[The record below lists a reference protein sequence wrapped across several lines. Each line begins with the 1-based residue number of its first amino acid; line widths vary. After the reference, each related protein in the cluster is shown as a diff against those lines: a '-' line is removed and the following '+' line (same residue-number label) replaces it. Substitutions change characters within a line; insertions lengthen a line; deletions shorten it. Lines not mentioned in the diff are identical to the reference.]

1 LGLPHPHPQHQ
12 WKSCLAQESPMPYNL
27 YIKTRKGKQMDI
39 EQIKAWAVLMY
50 REIDQDLDAQ
60 SVQEHLEQ
68 QEEILSCEL
77 EDFGV

>member
-1 LGLPHPHPQHQ
+1 
-12 WKSCLAQESPMPYNL
+12 
-27 YIKTRKGKQMDI
+27 MDI
-39 EQIKAWAVLMY
+39 EQIKAWAILMY

-68 QEEILSCEL
+68 QEKILSCET

>member
-1 LGLPHPHPQHQ
+1 
-12 WKSCLAQESPMPYNL
+12 MPYNL
-27 YIKTRKGKQMDI
+27 YIKTQKGKQMDI

-68 QEEILSCEL
+68 QEKILSCET